1 MENGKLR
8 IFKEDIAQYDLVV
21 GYILGKLAIIPV
33 NTNLVKDFYNQL
45 YKFPKN
51 PFISEV
57 YINYLNGG
65 GVLFT

>member
-1 MENGKLR
+1 MENGNLR
-8 IFKEDIAQYDLVV
+8 IFKEDIAQYDIVV

-45 YKFPKN
+45 YKLPKN